1 MEKYFLG
8 KIKSIEIENQ
18 RYDIEVTSDKI
29 LVNKIYKAEQI
40 SFREENLNET
50 GETYR

>member
-8 KIKSIEIENQ
+8 KIKSREIENQ

-29 LVNKIYKAEQI
+29 LVNKIYKGEQI

>member
-8 KIKSIEIENQ
+8 KIKSIENQ

-29 LVNKIYKAEQI
+29 LVNKIYKGEQI